1 MNTKPKISEVLT
13 PTVKSYVNA
22 YLMARAYAW
31 FNHQANCKACQV
43 FDFAQ
48 CPTMGAEFH
57 EVCAAITA
65 NPNCEKLEATDAP
78 QSIKWRFPDIPRYK
92 RKYSCYPK
100 RLAVRPT
107 IQAITLEH

>member
-1 MNTKPKISEVLT
+1 MKTDISHIQVCRET
-13 PTVKSYVNA
+13 
-22 YLMARAYAW
+22 W

-65 NPNCEKLEATDAP
+65 NPDVEHLTGTEAICESAK
-78 QSIKWRFPDIPRYK
+78 
-92 RKYSCYPK
+92 
-100 RLAVRPT
+100 PT
-107 IQAITLEH
+107 